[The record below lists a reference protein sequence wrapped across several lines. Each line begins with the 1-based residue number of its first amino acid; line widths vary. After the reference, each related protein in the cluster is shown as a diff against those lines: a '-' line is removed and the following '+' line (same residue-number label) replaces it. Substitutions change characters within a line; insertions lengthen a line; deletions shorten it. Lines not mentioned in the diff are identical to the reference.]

1 MSAKLFGRYRE
12 LVLVALLLGLP
23 FVFYL
28 SNAKEPRE
36 HNVLDRVVLTLSAP
50 VQWLVQGTL
59 SGISSAWE
67 GYFYLVGVQ
76 ARNVELEQE
85 NARLRA
91 TVAAREEQRLE
102 NERLRLLLGVRESSP
117 RVATSLARVIADS
130 PSPLFRSIRLDRGT
144 DDGVAL
150 GAPVMTHDGA
160 VGRVVSVASGYCDV
174 MLLVDASFSTDV
186 LVQRTR
192 ARARVRGEGDDDT
205 IAVVQMTRTADV
217 EPGDVLLTSGV
228 GGVFPK
234 GLKVGTVV
242 SLERRSFGL
251 YQNAKLEPGVNFRRL
266 EEVLVI
272 TGDWGGDVSF
282 EPEANPVADE
292 GPGDS
297 PVAKTPAPL
306 EP

>member
-1 MSAKLFGRYRE
+1 
-12 LVLVALLLGLP
+12 
-23 FVFYL
+23 
-28 SNAKEPRE
+28 
-36 HNVLDRVVLTLSAP
+36 
-50 VQWLVQGTL
+50 
-59 SGISSAWE
+59 
-67 GYFYLVGVQ
+67 
-76 ARNVELEQE
+76 
-85 NARLRA
+85 
-91 TVAAREEQRLE
+91 
-102 NERLRLLLGVRESSP
+102 
-117 RVATSLARVIADS
+117 
-130 PSPLFRSIRLDRGT
+130 
-144 DDGVAL
+144 
-150 GAPVMTHDGA
+150 
-160 VGRVVSVASGYCDV
+160 
-174 MLLVDASFSTDV
+174 
-186 LVQRTR
+186 
-192 ARARVRGEGDDDT
+192 
-205 IAVVQMTRTADV
+205 VVQMTRTADV